1 MPSKIEGRIL
11 PYGRQWISG
20 DDVAVATSQLQDD
33 WLTQGPTVARFEEAL
48 AEYCGARYAVAVSSG
63 TAALHLAALAVGVGP
78 GKPGITSAITFVASA
93 NCIAYA
99 GGTPSFADVDPE
111 SGLMDVH
118 DLERRCE
125 ALAAAGTLPA
135 VLIPV
140 DFAGQP
146 ANLPRVRQIADRH
159 GAKVIEDAAHSLGAK
174 YTHEGSEFRCGS
186 CAHTEMAILSFHPVK
201 HITTGEGGAIL
212 TNDASLYQRL
222 LDLRSHGITK
232 DPARLCEND
241 GPWYHEQQNLGYN
254 YRLTDLQC
262 ALGLS
267 QMKRLNEFVSRR
279 RALAARYDEA
289 LAQAPF
295 KGKLA
300 PLAQRTGTTN
310 SYHLYV
316 VRLLAGSGQNQG
328 SLAED
333 RRKLYDHLIAHSI
346 RPQVHYIPV
355 PRQPYYRQTYRT
367 DPMAYPGAAA
377 YYASCLS
384 LPLFPAMAD
393 EDVDR
398 VMESLKAWVANS

>member
-1 MPSKIEGRIL
+1 MPTRKNIPAL

-20 DDVAVATSQLQDD
+20 DDVAAATSQLQDD
-33 WLTQGPTVARFEEAL
+33 WLTQGPTVARFEQAL

-63 TAALHLAALAVGVGP
+63 TAALHLAALAAEVGP
-78 GKPGITSAITFVASA
+78 GKVGVTSAITFVASA

-111 SGLMDVH
+111 SGLLDTH

-140 DFAGQP
+140 DLAGQP
-146 ANLPRVRQIADRH
+146 ADLPQIREIADRY
-159 GAKVIEDAAHSLGAK
+159 GAKVIEDAAHSLGAS

-201 HITTGEGGAIL
+201 HITTGEGGAVF
-212 TNDASLYQRL
+212 TNDASLHQRL

-241 GPWYHEQQNLGYN
+241 GPWYHEQQGLGFN

-267 QMKRLNEFVSRR
+267 QMKRLAQFVARR
-279 RALAARYDEA
+279 RALAAQYDGA
-289 LAQAPF
+289 LAQTPF

-316 VRLLAGSGQNQG
+316 VRLLAGPGRSQG

-333 RRKLYDHLIAHSI
+333 RRKLYDHLIANNI

-355 PRQPYYRQTYRT
+355 PQQPYYRNTYRT

-393 EDVDR
+393 EDVGR
-398 VMESLKAWVANS
+398 VVEALEAWVRKA